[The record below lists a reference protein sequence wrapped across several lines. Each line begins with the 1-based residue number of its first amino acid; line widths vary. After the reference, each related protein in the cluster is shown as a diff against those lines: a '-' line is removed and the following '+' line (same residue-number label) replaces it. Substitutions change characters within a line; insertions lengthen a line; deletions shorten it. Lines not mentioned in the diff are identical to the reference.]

1 MIEIIKH
8 GKEDTKFHL
17 TCPFCACEFKYN
29 NSDLEKEI
37 LHCNS
42 FIKCPDCGAVID
54 HDFYQRKK
62 ISESLWR
69 KWEKL

>member
-8 GKEDTKFHL
+8 GKKNTEFQL

-29 NSDLEKEI
+29 KSDLEEEG
-37 LHCNS
+37 LS
-42 FIKCPDCGAVID
+42 SLIKCPDCGAIID
-54 HDFYQRKK
+54 HNFYQRKK

-69 KWEKL
+69 KFDQL